1 MKATGSNGQNKVQ
14 RLSDD
19 NGTFSFSS
27 RKKTYPVKTKKE
39 KISVNHSSKN
49 KMKTQKQLKV
59 MKVENLL
66 TQKQYKLIKTINE
79 ASGKLLQLMDGKIS
93 K

>member
-1 MKATGSNGQNKVQ
+1 
-14 RLSDD
+14 
-19 NGTFSFSS
+19 
-27 RKKTYPVKTKKE
+27 
-39 KISVNHSSKN
+39 
-49 KMKTQKQLKV
+49 MKTQKQLKV